1 MFKKIKDAYNFSIPF
16 LSCMIFAK
24 FSVDI
29 FFDIFSIEGFG
40 DSILFERSML
50 LALFISMGIHIYQN
64 MENHPE

>member
-40 DSILFERSML
+40 DSIPVSYTHL
-50 LALFISMGIHIYQN
+50 
-64 MENHPE
+64 